1 MRAFFSENLF
11 EALGLDIS
19 LPKLWGRAWTDRAVL
34 FGLLTQSW
42 QIFAGPITLLLIVQ
56 YLTRET
62 QGYYFSFGSIL
73 GFQVF
78 FEMGFSTTLLY
89 ICSHEWAHLQL
100 DAAGRV
106 VGDPK
111 ALARLASLG
120 RLVFKWYALA
130 SCFFVIGIG
139 LGGYLFLNSSSHY
152 NIHWE
157 NPWLAVVVVT
167 GMLFWTAPFIT
178 MLDGCNQ
185 MAVTNQF
192 RLYQT
197 ILTTFV
203 LWLILFLG
211 GGLWAVLASAC
222 SRLICNIYLFVI
234 RFGRFF
240 GLFWQPGTAEHK
252 ISWKNEIWP
261 LQWRTGLTAMVAY
274 FGSSLFVPVMFR
286 YHGATTAGQMGL
298 ILSLIGML
306 QSLTLVWLATRSP
319 RFGML
324 IAKRQY
330 AELDRIFIITCIVSM
345 VIFCIGASI
354 FWGITSILYV
364 TRNTLASRILPPL
377 PTLLL
382 LAAYM
387 LLILPICESVYLLA
401 HKRLPISVLLPP
413 VIVNLGAGFVVLALG
428 SRLGATGAA
437 SGYLCMMIA
446 LVIWETIVWR
456 RCRNKWHNAEI
467 Q

>member
-1 MRAFFSENLF
+1 MRS
-11 EALGLDIS
+11 
-19 LPKLWGRAWTDRAVL
+19 
-34 FGLLTQSW
+34 
-42 QIFAGPITLLLIVQ
+42 
-56 YLTRET
+56 LTRET

-78 FEMGFSTTLLY
+78 FEMGFCTTLLY

-100 DAAGRV
+100 NAAGRV

-120 RLVFKWYALA
+120 RLVFRWYALA
-130 SCFFVIGIG
+130 SCLFVIGVA
-139 LGGYLFLNSSSHY
+139 LGGYLFFDSSSHY
-152 NIHWE
+152 NIQWKT
-157 NPWLAVVVVT
+157 PWLAVVVVT

-178 MLDGCNQ
+178 VLDGCNQ

-192 RLYQT
+192 RFYQT
-197 ILTTFV
+197 ILSTFA

-211 GGLWAVLASAC
+211 GGLWAIVASAC

-240 GLFWQPGTAEHK
+240 ELFWQSGTADHK
-252 ISWKNEIWP
+252 VSWKHEIWP
-261 LQWRTGLTAMVAY
+261 LQWRTGLTALVAY

-286 YHGATTAGQMGL
+286 YYGAAIAGQMGL
-298 ILSLIGML
+298 TLSLIVML
-306 QSLTLVWLATRSP
+306 QSTAMLCLATRAP

-330 AELDRIFIITCIVSM
+330 VELDRMFVITCILS
-345 VIFCIGASI
+345 VILFCIGASC

-364 TRNTLASRILPPL
+364 SGNTLASRILPPL
-377 PTLLL
+377 PTFLL
-382 LAAYM
+382 LAANM
-387 LLILPICESVYLLA
+387 LLILSICESVYLLA

-413 VIVNLGAGFVVLALG
+413 VIVNLGAGFLVLTLG
-428 SRLGATGAA
+428 SHLGATGAA
-437 SGYLCMMIA
+437 SGYLGMMIV
-446 LVIWETIVWR
+446 LVIWETIVWK
-456 RCRNKWHNAEI
+456 RCRNKWHNAKIE
-467 Q
+467 

>member
-1 MRAFFSENLF
+1 VRTIFSYNLF

-19 LPKLWGRAWTDRAVL
+19 LPKLWGRVWTDRAVL
-34 FGLLTQSW
+34 FALLTQSW
-42 QIFAGPITLLLIVQ
+42 QVLAGPVTLLLIVR

-62 QGYYFSFGSIL
+62 QGYYYSFGTIL
-73 GFQVF
+73 GLQVI
-78 FEMGFSTTLLY
+78 FEMGFCTTLLF

-100 DAAGRV
+100 DSAGRV

-111 ALARLASLG
+111 ALGRLASLG
-120 RLVFKWYALA
+120 RLVFKWYAFA
-130 SCFFVIGIG
+130 SCLFVIGVG
-139 LGGYLFLNSSSHY
+139 LGGYVFLNSSSHY

-192 RLYQT
+192 RLYQAV
-197 ILTTFV
+197 LTAFV
-203 LWLILFLG
+203 LWSVLFLG

-240 GLFWQPGTAEHK
+240 EIFWQSGYAEHK
-252 ISWKNEIWP
+252 VSWENEIWP
-261 LQWRTGLTAMVAY
+261 LQWRTGLTAIGSY

-286 YHGATTAGQMGL
+286 YHGAVTAGQMGL
-298 ILSLIGML
+298 TLSLLGML
-306 QSLTLVWLATRSP
+306 QVIALVCLSTRSP

-330 AELDRIFIITCIVSM
+330 VELDRIFIITCIISL
-345 VIFCIGASI
+345 VIYCAGASI
-354 FWGITSILYV
+354 LWGITSILYV
-364 TRNTLASRILPPL
+364 TGNTLASRILPPL
-377 PTLLL
+377 PTFLLL
-382 LAAYM
+382 TANM
-387 LLILPICESVYLLA
+387 LLILSISESVYLLA
-401 HKRLPISVLLPP
+401 HKRLPILVLLPP
-413 VIVNLGAGFVVLALG
+413 IITSLVAGLFVLALG

-437 SGYLCMMIA
+437 GGYLGMMLA